1 MGQLPCLAISSSV
14 TSYGREMI
22 EATRA
27 YVQEKYNKKNGY
39 EFDSQV
45 IYGDTDS
52 VMVKFGVA
60 TIAEAMKLG

>member
-1 MGQLPCLAISSSV
+1 
-14 TSYGREMI
+14 MI

-27 YVQEKYNKKNGY
+27 YVLEKYNKKNGY

-60 TIAEAMKLG
+60 SIEEAMKLGKEAANYVT